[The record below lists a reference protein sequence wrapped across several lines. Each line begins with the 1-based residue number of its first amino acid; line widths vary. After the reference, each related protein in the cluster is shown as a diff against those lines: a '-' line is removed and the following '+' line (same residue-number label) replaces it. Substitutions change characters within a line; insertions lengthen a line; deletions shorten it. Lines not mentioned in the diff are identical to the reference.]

1 MPTPRRVGRDFRPTH
16 SVEGDFARLDVLE
29 FIEKFWDTNGY
40 APSFRDIA
48 QGCDFNSTS
57 SVAHHLSV
65 LRAMGKVEYIDNI
78 ARSVRVV
85 Q

>member
-1 MPTPRRVGRDFRPTH
+1 MSRRLGRDFRPAHTMD
-16 SVEGDFARLDVLE
+16 GDFVRQDILQ
-29 FIEKFWDTNGY
+29 FIEMYWDRNHF

-48 QGCDFNSTS
+48 QACELNSTS

-65 LRAMGKVEYIDNI
+65 LRDLGKVDYQDNI

-85 Q
+85 VK

>member
-1 MPTPRRVGRDFRPTH
+1 MSRQLGRDFRQTH

-29 FIEKFWDTNGY
+29 FIQKFWDTNGY
-40 APSFRDIA
+40 APSFRDIM
-48 QGCDFNSTS
+48 QGCEFNSTS

-65 LRAMGKVEYIDNI
+65 LRAMGKVEYMDNI

>member
-1 MPTPRRVGRDFRPTH
+1 MSKRLGRDFRPH
-16 SVEGDFARLDVLE
+16 HVEGDFARLDVLE
-29 FIEKFWDTNGY
+29 FIEKFWETNGY

-48 QGCDFNSTS
+48 QGCGFNSTS

-65 LRAMGKVEYIDNI
+65 LRAMGKVEYMDNI

-85 Q
+85 R